1 MAERMP
7 VDLVDVIAFVEV
19 VETGGIANAAA
30 RLGIAKSIVSRRV
43 SRLEAVL
50 GAQLLTRTP
59 RGTTPTDVG
68 RAYHA
73 RASAGLAE
81 LESAQEVVNKLT
93 TDVSGQLRIQVQTVF
108 GEFVLAPL
116 LAEFALRHP
125 RVQFDIRFEDRLADM
140 TAEAYDLSIWVG
152 AVSDQALLTRKLAK
166 VDWVVVASPGYLD
179 ERGRPESPSELA
191 SHDALLHAMD
201 TGHWRFRGA
210 QGWEHVRM
218 QSRLRTSNGQM
229 LLAAARSDLGMTLVP
244 RFMVA
249 DSLARGELETVLPA
263 YPHEGADLHIFMPA
277 ARSRISRVRA
287 LVNFL
292 YERITPEV

>member
-1 MAERMP
+1 MSERLP

-50 GAQLLTRTP
+50 GVQLLTRTP
-59 RGTTPTDVG
+59 RGTTPTDIG
-68 RAYHA
+68 REYHA
-73 RASAGLAE
+73 RAGVGLAE

-93 TDVSGQLRIQVQTVF
+93 TDVSGQLRIQVQTAF

-116 LAEFALRHP
+116 LAEFALLHP

-152 AVSDQALLTRKLAK
+152 SVSDQTLITRKLAR
-166 VDWVVVASPGYLD
+166 VDWVVVASPDYLD
-179 ERGRPESPSELA
+179 ARGRPGTPSEMT

-201 TGHWRFRGA
+201 TGHWRFRDAG
-210 QGWEHVRM
+210 GWEHVRM
-218 QSRLRTSNGQM
+218 NSRFRSTNAQM
-229 LLAAARSDLGMTLVP
+229 LLAAARADLGMVFVP
-244 RFMVA
+244 KFMVE
-249 DSLARGELETVLPA
+249 DLLARGELEEVLPG

-277 ARSRISRVRA
+277 ARSRIARVRA

-292 YERITPEV
+292 YERIAPGV